1 MIEYVLGYVIV
12 IGSKTT
18 HAVWA
23 HTRLG
28 RQGRHALWKSGMHVV
43 HELLLRRLV
52 AQGQDGT
59 GADGTE
65 LRVRLHTQV

>member
-1 MIEYVLGYVIV
+1 MIEYVWGYVSV

-28 RQGRHALWKSGMHVV
+28 RQGASHALEERYVDGLLE
-43 HELLLRRLV
+43 ELLV

>member
-1 MIEYVLGYVIV
+1 MRYGHTLDWGGRGVTLWGERYVDGL
-12 IGSKTT
+12 
-18 HAVWA
+18 
-23 HTRLG
+23 LE
-28 RQGRHALWKSGMHVV
+28 
-43 HELLLRRLV
+43 ELLV

>member
-1 MIEYVLGYVIV
+1 MG
-12 IGSKTT
+12 T
-18 HAVWA
+18 HATGEA
-23 HTRLG
+23 G
-28 RQGRHALWKSGMHVV
+28 ASHALEERYVDGLLE
-43 HELLLRRLV
+43 ELLV